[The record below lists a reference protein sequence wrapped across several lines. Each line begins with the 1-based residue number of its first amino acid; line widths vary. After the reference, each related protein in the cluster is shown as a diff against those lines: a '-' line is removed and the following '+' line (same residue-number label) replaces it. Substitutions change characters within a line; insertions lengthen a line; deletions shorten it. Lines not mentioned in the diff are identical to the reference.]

1 MARSLT
7 TACPKHL
14 TLKTVL
20 RFDKNLREL
29 EDDYDYHPP
38 GRVFQE
44 TCRSADARW
53 KRSSDGAN
61 Y

>member
-38 GRVFQE
+38 GRGW
-44 TCRSADARW
+44 R
-53 KRSSDGAN
+53 
-61 Y
+61 